1 MPGGQSVSHPR
12 DEVSDVKMLRIGKA
26 YGRYFLL
33 EEEEERDLAL
43 IRIARAYGKYFNSP
57 RGRGILMTMAEGE
70 EFTLRFEEELLR
82 VIKHEGRA
90 VVEAMKIDGRDS
102 QFTYSPT

>member
-1 MPGGQSVSHPR
+1 
-12 DEVSDVKMLRIGKA
+12 MLRIGKA
-26 YGRYFLL
+26 YGRFFLL

-57 RGRGILMTMAEGE
+57 QGRGVLMTMAEGE
-70 EFTLRFEEELLR
+70 EFTLRFEDELLR